1 MEIHHGKRKK
11 KFEMEMRME
20 VLFVDLRETV
30 RRIHDAVFLTTGIFH
45 RFSFATPFYVRCVNY
60 YSCVYVTD

>member
-1 MEIHHGKRKK
+1 
-11 KFEMEMRME
+11 MEMRME

>member
-11 KFEMEMRME
+11 KIRNGNE
-20 VLFVDLRETV
+20 DGGSLRETV
-30 RRIHDAVFLTTGIFH
+30 RRIHDVVFLTTGIFH
-45 RFSFATPFYVRCVNY
+45 RFSFATPLYVRCVNY